1 MTIRHI
7 DMQQPLCLQQTI
19 PDMTGYDR
27 SNPYYPYKRTRTHA
41 YRAYIGKPVITRHP
55 SWEAGHGN

>member
-7 DMQQPLCLQQTI
+7 DMQQLFCLQQTI

-27 SNPYYPYKRTRTHA
+27 SNLYYPYKRAHA
-41 YRAYIGKPVITRHP
+41 RI
-55 SWEAGHGN
+55 

>member
-7 DMQQPLCLQQTI
+7 GMQQLFCLQQSI
-19 PDMTGYDR
+19 PGMTGNDGYTLF
-27 SNPYYPYKRTRTHA
+27 NPYKRTRTHA

-55 SWEAGHGN
+55 SWEAGHGR